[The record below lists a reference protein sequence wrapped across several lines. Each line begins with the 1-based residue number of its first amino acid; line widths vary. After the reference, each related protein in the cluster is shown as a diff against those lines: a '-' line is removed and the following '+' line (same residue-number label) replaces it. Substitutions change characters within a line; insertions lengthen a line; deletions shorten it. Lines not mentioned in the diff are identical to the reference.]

1 MFENLPTSPTIFTSQ
16 GVKAAATKLK
26 DEGVTVFT
34 IGVTDSVNREELEDI
49 SSDPSERYM
58 FFAKDFSE
66 LKIAVSGLQQKSC
79 TGL

>member
-1 MFENLPTSPTIFTSQ
+1 MQES
-16 GVKAAATKLK
+16 ATKLK

-34 IGVTDSVNREELEDI
+34 VGVTDHVSHEELEDI

-58 FFAKDFSE
+58 FFAEDFSE